1 MKHADFTN
9 VKHIN
14 IIRKQ
19 DTPRNGQ
26 CWHRILPSAQLD
38 TTNCIQ
44 IPKLN
49 RPESQQGQANE
60 LVQIIEAGALDHE
73 R

>member
-1 MKHADFTN
+1 MKHAHFTN

-19 DTPRNGQ
+19 DTQRSGQ
-26 CWHRILPSAQLD
+26 CWRRISPSAQLD